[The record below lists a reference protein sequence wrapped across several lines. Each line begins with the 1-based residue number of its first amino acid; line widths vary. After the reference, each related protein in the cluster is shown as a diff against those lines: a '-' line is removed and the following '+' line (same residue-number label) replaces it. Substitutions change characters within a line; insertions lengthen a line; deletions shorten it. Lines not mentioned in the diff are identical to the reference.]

1 MTDIVLDTNTGDL
14 VFINGDIAYG
24 ESTLQHQRDILQ
36 AHPGDYR
43 YAPTVG
49 VGVQDFVKDDDPE
62 NMLRAIAQQFT
73 ADGMTVNSIV
83 FSNNKVNVNANY

>member
-1 MTDIVLDTNTGDL
+1 MTDITLDTKTGDL

-24 ESTLQHQRDILQ
+24 ESTLQHQRDLLQ

-49 VGVQDFVKDDDPE
+49 VGVQDFAKDDDPE
-62 NMLRAIAQQFT
+62 NMLRAIAQQFVQ
-73 ADGMTVNSIV
+73 DGMTINKIV
-83 FSNNKVNVNANY
+83 FANNKVSVDASY